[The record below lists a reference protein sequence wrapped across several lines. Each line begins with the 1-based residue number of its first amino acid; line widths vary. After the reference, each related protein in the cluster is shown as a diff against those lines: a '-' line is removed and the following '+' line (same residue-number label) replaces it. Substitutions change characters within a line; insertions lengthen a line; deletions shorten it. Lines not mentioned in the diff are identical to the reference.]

1 MNFRSPDQLEH
12 ETTSPVSPFTGRHRR
27 GLCVRSFYGLWA
39 FRFRSFCFSPFAR
52 TTFDVRAFPQ
62 LERIPMASQFHRPI
76 SSALYP
82 AETQI
87 ESRSSAIAWSAIW
100 AGAIVA
106 AGVSLILLSLG
117 SGFGLAVASPW
128 PGVGPKAETFSVGAA
143 IWLVVTQWV
152 SSLFGGYVAGR
163 TRTRWNN
170 LHTDEVFFRDTV
182 HGLLTWALATVA
194 LAIIA
199 ILASS
204 LAAGAATPSEVP
216 LSREA
221 ADAARQ
227 IAAKAAIVT
236 GVSLLIGAFIA
247 SVAAAFGGHLR
258 DEHP

>member
-1 MNFRSPDQLEH
+1 MTVHSYRQ
-12 ETTSPVSPFTGRHRR
+12 VS
-27 GLCVRSFYGLWA
+27 
-39 FRFRSFCFSPFAR
+39 
-52 TTFDVRAFPQ
+52 TTFYPSGTQV
-62 LERIPMASQFHRPI
+62 ESN
-76 SSALYP
+76 SSAV
-82 AETQI
+82 
-87 ESRSSAIAWSAIW
+87 AWSAIW

-106 AGVSLILLSLG
+106 AGVSLILLALG
-117 SGFGLAVASPW
+117 SGFGLAVISPW
-128 PGVGPKAETFSVGAA
+128 PGVGAKAETFTAGAA
-143 IWLVVTQWV
+143 IWLVVTQWI

-163 TRTRWNN
+163 TRTRWNQ

-194 LAIIA
+194 LGIVA

-204 LAAGAATPSEVP
+204 LAAAATPPADVA

-221 ADAARQ
+221 AEAARQ
-227 IAAKAAIVT
+227 VAAKAAIVT

>member
-1 MNFRSPDQLEH
+1 MTIQSYRS
-12 ETTSPVSPFTGRHRR
+12 VSA
-27 GLCVRSFYGLWA
+27 VY
-39 FRFRSFCFSPFAR
+39 
-52 TTFDVRAFPQ
+52 
-62 LERIPMASQFHRPI
+62 
-76 SSALYP
+76 YP
-82 AETQI
+82 AGTDI
-87 ESRSSAIAWSAIW
+87 EGNSSAIAWSAIW

-106 AGVSLILLSLG
+106 AGVSLILLALG
-117 SGFGLAVASPW
+117 SGFGLAVISPW
-128 PGVGPKAETFSVGAA
+128 PGVGPKAETFTAGAA

-163 TRTRWNN
+163 TRTRWNS

-194 LAIIA
+194 LALVA

-204 LAAGAATPSEVP
+204 LAAGASAPTEVP
-216 LSREA
+216 VSREA
-221 ADAARQ
+221 ADAARA